1 MMRLAIAV
9 RITIVLTVLTGIIY
23 PVLVTALSVTIF
35 PFQAHGSLIVRDNHV
50 IGSELIGQN
59 FSAPRYFHGRPSAA
73 GDKGYDATSSGGSN
87 FGPTNRALIDTTR
100 QRLKEVLEQNPGV
113 SASDVPI
120 GEITASGSGLDPEIT
135 PASAIMQAPR
145 VAKARGIVDS
155 VVLNL
160 VREHT
165 RQRWAGA
172 IGEPG
177 VNVLE
182 LNLALDDLSAVAPA
196 SAESQ

>member
-9 RITIVLTVLTGIIY
+9 RMAIVLTVLTGIIY
-23 PVLVTALSVTIF
+23 PLLITALSVTIF

-73 GDKGYDATSSGGSN
+73 GDKGYDASNSSGSN
-87 FGPTNRALIDTTR
+87 LGPTNRALIESAR
-100 QRLKEVLEQNPGV
+100 RRLKEVLEQNPGASPASVPV
-113 SASDVPI
+113 S
-120 GEITASGSGLDPEIT
+120 EITASGSGLDPEIT
-135 PASAIMQAPR
+135 PAGAILQAPR
-145 VAKARGIVDS
+145 VASARGIANR

-160 VREHT
+160 IREHT
-165 RQRWAGA
+165 RQRWSGLM
-172 IGEPG
+172 GEPG

-182 LNLALDDLSAVAPA
+182 LNLALDDLSGVPVAQVKP
-196 SAESQ
+196 Q